1 MAVLWMVFET
11 VATTEEAVDES
22 LEEHI
27 EKLEKEKGVEIL
39 ETEFDEMKEMENP
52 HPGLEKGY
60 SQVCEVRVELDS
72 FAKSFELAVHYG
84 PTYIQ
89 IEEPEKLEMNMR
101 EGQEALQTVLD
112 TVHQYA
118 QSGAGG
124 MLISKAADEE

>member
-11 VATTEEAVDES
+11 VAVDKQSVEDS
-22 LEEHI
+22 LDDHL
-27 EKLEKEKGVEIL
+27 EKLEKEEGVEIL
-39 ETEFDEMKEMENP
+39 ETEMDEMKEMENP
-52 HPGLEKGY
+52 HPGLDKGF
-60 SQVCEVRVELDS
+60 SQVCEVRVKLES

-89 IEEPEKLEMNMR
+89 IEEPEKIEMSVR

-124 MLISKAADEE
+124 MLISRAADE

>member
-11 VATTEEAVDES
+11 VAVTRDAVEES

-27 EKLEKEKGVEIL
+27 EKLENEKEVKIL
-39 ETEFDEMKEMENP
+39 ETEFDEITEMEEP
-52 HPGLEKGY
+52 HPGLEKGF
-60 SQVCEVRVELDS
+60 SQVCEVRVELES
-72 FAKSFELAVHYG
+72 FAKSFELATNYG
-84 PTYIQ
+84 PTYVQ
-89 IEEPEKLEMNMR
+89 IEEPEKLEMSVR

-124 MLISKAADEE
+124 MLISRAADDE